1 MLDKRESHLKDPF
14 KAERKALRKSFNKKN
29 LLLRVLLV
37 NQNVREIGSS
47 KLPSTSINHFKALLQ
62 WQIIMV
68 VSLKEKCLSGE
79 CYWVAEIDN
88 QGNVVEMR
96 NLRLEQI
103 KIRCG
108 QNAGFVRVKKR
119 IAAIHSKVFQMR
131 NWGVSKKINLW
142 PFFLACLFFLY
153 QKPDL
158 SGTEM
163 TTHGTLEKVNSTK
176 MLISPNLQNGH
187 RNCMQKLHCIE

>member
-1 MLDKRESHLKDPF
+1 M
-14 KAERKALRKSFNKKN
+14 
-29 LLLRVLLV
+29 V

-119 IAAIHSKVFQMR
+119 IAAIHSKVFQMSIQR
-131 NWGVSKKINLW
+131 NQSMA
-142 PFFLACLFFLY
+142 FFLACLFFLY